1 MSASMTGRT
10 PVSIVCVFNDAEVLA
25 SCLERSILLGIGS
38 APGTQF
44 IPVDN
49 RGGEFSTAGAALN
62 HGARLARNEVVTFV
76 HQDVFLH
83 SLTDLE
89 TAARHLVDSPDI
101 GVLGAVGVD
110 RHGRVIGR
118 IRDRVL
124 ALGERAPHPRGVET
138 VDEVLFLV
146 RRDRV
151 LRDPLAEDAHLGWHA
166 YAVEYC
172 ARMRNAGLRV
182 AVTDVPL
189 THNSLT
195 TNLLN
200 LDVAHRWVGD
210 AYPNLL
216 PLRTTCGTIQRS
228 APSGGT
234 QRLARRA
241 RGLSTWWRESVAA
254 RVATAP
260 DAASVN
266 VVLADIRF
274 HIDDVARS
282 VGADSIRALD
292 LAGDDEARTSVDS
305 LTRFGRSFSAATV
318 SADVARQTVIDR
330 SDGEVLVL
338 ANLAPGHL
346 GELLSASQ
354 SAPLVGLS
362 QEAGLWA
369 VFGASLKT
377 DDWLQASRRNR
388 PFAGLFPV
396 PAHRQ
401 RA

>member
-1 MSASMTGRT
+1 M
-10 PVSIVCVFNDAEVLA
+10 SIVCVFNDAEVLA
-25 SCLERSILLGIGS
+25 SCLERSILLDIGS
-38 APGTQF
+38 APETQF

-62 HGARLARNEVVTFV
+62 HGARLARNEVVAFV

-83 SLTDLE
+83 SLADLE
-89 TAARHLVDSPDI
+89 SAARHLVDSPDI
-101 GVLGAVGVD
+101 GVLGAIGVD
-110 RHGRVIGR
+110 RRGRVIGR

-138 VDEVLFLV
+138 MDEVLFMV

-151 LRDPLAEDAHLGWHA
+151 LREPLAEEASLGWHA

-182 AVTDVPL
+182 AVIDVPL

-195 TNLLN
+195 ANLLH

-210 AYPNLL
+210 TYPNLL
-216 PLRTTCGTIQRS
+216 PLRTTCGTIHRS
-228 APSGGT
+228 DPSRGT
-234 QRLARRA
+234 ARLARRA

-254 RVATAP
+254 HVATAP
-260 DAASVN
+260 DAASVK
-266 VVLADIRF
+266 VLLADIRF
-274 HIDDVARS
+274 HIDGVARS

-292 LAGDDEARTSVDS
+292 LAGDDEAGTSVDG

-318 SADVARQTVIDR
+318 SAGVARQTVVER
-330 SDGEVLVL
+330 SVGEVLVL
-338 ANLAPGHL
+338 ANLEPRHL
-346 GELLSASQ
+346 GELLSASE
-354 SAPLVGLS
+354 SVPLVGLS

-369 VFGASLKT
+369 VFGASPKT
-377 DDWLQASRRNR
+377 ADWLQPSRRSR

-396 PAHRQ
+396 PAPRE